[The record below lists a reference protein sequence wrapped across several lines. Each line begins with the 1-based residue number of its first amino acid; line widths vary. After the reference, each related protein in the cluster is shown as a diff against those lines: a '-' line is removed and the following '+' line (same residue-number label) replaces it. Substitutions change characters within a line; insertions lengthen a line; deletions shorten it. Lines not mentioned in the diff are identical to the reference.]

1 MEVKV
6 KLEIADLLP
15 ESIALGTAAM
25 LSQREKGVEKYGQP
39 IEDAKL
45 TAGELVV
52 HAQQEMAD
60 GLVYTS
66 MLGKRVAELEEDLRT
81 ASLRLYAV
89 MEAYTIATGNDFVF
103 PATVGAPAPSKLEQ
117 ELGNANFKLL
127 ATQVKLVHALREIM
141 EECHTRTWGY
151 PGEQVANIHNIA
163 QEALK

>member
-6 KLEIADLLP
+6 KLELADLLP
-15 ESIALGTAAM
+15 ESLALGLAAM

-89 MEAYTIATGNDFVF
+89 MEAYKTATGNNYVF
-103 PATVGAPAPSKLEQ
+103 SPVIGAPPPSK
-117 ELGNANFKLL
+117 
-127 ATQVKLVHALREIM
+127 RE
-141 EECHTRTWGY
+141 
-151 PGEQVANIHNIA
+151 V
-163 QEALK
+163 

>member
-66 MLGKRVAELEEDLRT
+66 MLGKRVAELEEDLRV
-81 ASLRLYAV
+81 ASLRLYVA
-89 MEAYTIATGNDFVF
+89 MDAFKYATNKDLVF
-103 PATVGAPAPSKLEQ
+103 PPTVGAPPMSKREA
-117 ELGNANFKLL
+117 EL
-127 ATQVKLVHALREIM
+127 VKALRQIVDQ
-141 EECHTRTWGY
+141 CNTRTWGY